1 MSIVVGVRV
10 RPFNQREKDRQ
21 SVCCIEMPGNNQT
34 VIHDEL
40 GKEKKFT
47 FDHSFWSHDG
57 FRTLENGYME
67 PDDDKYADQKIV
79 FETVGKQILDNAWQG
94 YHCCLFAYGQTGS
107 GKSYSMVGYGANK
120 GIVPISCDEIFRR
133 IGENKDADKTFEVQV
148 SMLEIYNEKVQDLLI
163 KPDKR
168 PPSGLKIRES
178 KVLGIFVDG
187 LTKHPVTSYTEIS
200 NKMDEGYNNRTIG
213 STLMNATSSR
223 AHTIVTIEFKQL
235 TMVAKKK
242 SEKLSMIN
250 LVDLAGSERSGST
263 GATGDRLKEGCN
275 INKSLL
281 ILGNVINCLADKAI
295 GKNKN
300 MLPPYRDSAL
310 TRILQ
315 NALGGNSKTVMICA
329 LSPASINYEETLS
342 TLRYADR
349 AKKIQ
354 NKAVINE
361 SEHDK
366 MVRLL
371 KEENVNLKKMIEDL
385 QKKLTGQGGVVGE
398 DDRKAFLELKEQ
410 YEANQKVMGDM
421 QKTFEE
427 KLEEAKKKESEN
439 IGSRVDKT
447 LPHLLVLNEDPQLSH
462 KLRYALN
469 ELPVYVGR
477 KHGNPTPQITL
488 SGIGIK
494 QNHAIFVKE
503 GENIMLKENDKGA
516 KDYIFIN
523 GKKIPEKGQI
533 INHKD
538 RIVFGT
544 NSIFL
549 YMKTS
554 NGEDFYDIDWESAQ
568 MELQK
573 EIELE
578 TKKQLEENEKKK
590 QEEINTLK
598 KDLEE
603 EYSKRKNEMEE
614 KLRKQ
619 VEEYQL
625 QIKEINQ
632 NAEKQRLEQERL
644 NQEKKLKEKLEQL
657 EEEKAKKKREF
668 EIKEK
673 NEMIKREQAKKQQEF
688 IHKSEKL
695 ENNLTNILKK
705 ISKMKIIINELKR
718 NINLDVALQKNL
730 LEELDDINT
739 PTNIVIRV
747 ENYEEGTVYYWNTE
761 TFHNRYDLM
770 KELFNKFN
778 DDDLDIQNLKKEDD
792 PLWDEGKPV
801 LLGYA
806 FYKLE
811 PVAYL
816 MDNQSIISIVS
827 PNGNVVGK
835 IEVDIIPHDE
845 NGNEYDEVP
854 EVPSELIGQSLLYKV
869 VIMNIKNL
877 PKNLSNNVTVQYQCF
892 YDHSIISTKV
902 YNPYNEKNDE
912 TLATNNTDSV
922 ENNNNSISGEE
933 AKVDIEINETFEHK
947 IDYLTKEDIE
957 FLENDKVCFK
967 IFSTEKVEKKGK
979 TPFEEILNSVKEPQD
994 LKEPEEEIKRTD
1006 GSAIPNGGQ
1015 KTEEKK
1021 ADDEPMDE
1029 MNNKVSK
1036 DNKKKGDGKDKG
1048 KKGKKKPG
1056 DKEDCSIF

>member
-10 RPFNQREKDRQ
+10 RPFNTREKERQ
-21 SVCCIEMPGNNQT
+21 SICCIEMPGGNQT
-34 VIHDEL
+34 IIRDEL

-57 FRTLENGYME
+57 YRTLENGYME
-67 PDDDKYADQKIV
+67 PEDDKYSDQKIV
-79 FETVGKQILDNAWQG
+79 FDTVGKQILDNAWLG

-133 IGENKDADKTFEVQV
+133 IGENKDPDKTYEVQV

-178 KVLGIFVDG
+178 KVLGVFVDG
-187 LTKHPVTSYTEIS
+187 LSKYPVTSYAEIS
-200 NKMDEGYNNRTIG
+200 KKMDEGYDNRTIG

-281 ILGNVINCLADKAI
+281 ILGNVINCLADKAM

-315 NALGGNSKTVMICA
+315 NALGGNSKTIMICA

-371 KEENVNLKKMIEDL
+371 KEENMNLKKMIEDL
-385 QKKLTGQGGVVGE
+385 QKKLGAQGGVVGE
-398 DDRKAFLELKEQ
+398 EDKQAFLELKEQ
-410 YEANQKVMGDM
+410 YDANQKLMGDM
-421 QKTFEE
+421 QKSFEE
-427 KLEEAKKKESEN
+427 KLEEAKKHESESV
-439 IGSRVDKT
+439 GSRVDKS

-462 KLRYALN
+462 KLRYSLS

-477 KHGNPTPQITL
+477 KHGNPPPQITL
-488 SGIGIK
+488 AGIGIK
-494 QNHAIFVKE
+494 QNHAIFVEEK
-503 GENIMLKENDKGA
+503 GNIVLKQNDKEA
-516 KDYIFIN
+516 KGHILVN
-523 GKKIPEKGQI
+523 GKKIPEEGQI

-549 YMKTS
+549 YMKSS
-554 NGEDFYDIDWESAQ
+554 NGEDFYDVDWEKAQ
-568 MELQK
+568 LEIQK

-578 TKKQLEENEKKK
+578 NQRQNEENEKKK
-590 QEEINTLK
+590 QEEIESLK
-598 KDLEE
+598 KDIENK
-603 EYSKRKNEMEE
+603 YAKMKNEMED

-619 VEEYQL
+619 VEDYENQL
-625 QIKEINQ
+625 NEMQQKN
-632 NAEKQRLEQERL
+632 EKQKIEQERL
-644 NQEKKLKEKLEQL
+644 NEERKIKAKIEQVEQEKARKQ
-657 EEEKAKKKREF
+657 REI
-668 EIKEK
+668 ELKEK
-673 NEMIKREQAKKQQEF
+673 NELLRKEQAKKQQEF
-688 IHKSEKL
+688 IHRSEKL

-705 ISKMKIIINELKR
+705 ISKLKIIIKELHRK
-718 NINLDVALQKNL
+718 INFEVALHKNIA
-730 LEELDDINT
+730 EELDNINT
-739 PTNIVIRV
+739 QTNIVIRV
-747 ENYEEGTVYYWNTE
+747 ENFEEGTVYYWNTE

-770 KELFNKFN
+770 KEFFNKFN
-778 DDDLDIQNLKKEDD
+778 DEDLDLKNFKNEDD
-792 PLWDEGKPV
+792 PLWDEEKE
-801 LLGYA
+801 LLIGYA

-811 PVAYL
+811 PVVYL
-816 MDNQSIISIVS
+816 MSNPSQLSIIS
-827 PNGNVVGK
+827 PNGSIVGK

-854 EVPSELIGQSLLYKV
+854 EIPSELIGQNLLYRV
-869 VIMNIKNL
+869 VIKNL
-877 PKNLSNNVTVQYQCF
+877 INVPKNICNNLRVEYQCF
-892 YDHSIISTKV
+892 YDHSIITTKTF
-902 YNPYNEKNDE
+902 NKND
-912 TLATNNTDSV
+912 DP
-922 ENNNNSISGEE
+922 NNNNVNMDERC
-933 AKVDIEINETFEHK
+933 DLNIEQTFEHK
-947 IDYLTKEDIE
+947 IDYLTKEDID
-957 FLENDKVCFK
+957 FLESDKVCFK
-967 IFSTEKVEKKGK
+967 IYAFERVEKKGK
-979 TPFEEILNSVKEPQD
+979 TKLEDILNSRKE
-994 LKEPEEEIKRTD
+994 EEEEIKEPIESMMRNQNPPPENNIINSNIIGNDEDKIYDNNNVINNIGKKD
-1006 GSAIPNGGQ
+1006 GD
-1015 KTEEKK
+1015 KK
-1021 ADDEPMDE
+1021 NDI
-1029 MNNKVSK
+1029 
-1036 DNKKKGDGKDKG
+1036 
-1048 KKGKKKPG
+1048 KKGKK
-1056 DKEDCSIF
+1056 DKKDCIIY

>member
-34 VIHDEL
+34 IIHDEL

-67 PDDDKYADQKIV
+67 PEDDKYADQKIV

-94 YHCCLFAYGQTGS
+94 YHCCLFAYGQTGA
-107 GKSYSMVGYGANK
+107 GKSYSMVGYVANK

-133 IGENKDADKTFEVQV
+133 IRENKDADKTFEVQV

-187 LTKHPVTSYTEIS
+187 LTKHPVTSYAEIS

-223 AHTIVTIEFKQL
+223 AHTIVTIEFKQI

-385 QKKLTGQGGVVGE
+385 QKKLMGQGGTVGE
-398 DDRKAFLELKEQ
+398 DDKKAFLELKEQ

-477 KHGNPTPQITL
+477 KHGNPPPQITL

-516 KDYIFIN
+516 KEYIFIN
-523 GKKIPEKGQI
+523 GKKIPEQGQI

-632 NAEKQRLEQERL
+632 NAEKQRIEQERL

-1006 GSAIPNGGQ
+1006 GNAIPNGGQ

-1021 ADDEPMDE
+1021 ADDEPVDE
-1029 MNNKVSK
+1029 MNKKVSK
-1036 DNKKKGDGKDKG
+1036 DNKKKGDVKDKG